1 MEQQLCVSLA
11 LILTNILIFLSD
23 IYFSVKTETSADS
36 QIIVYSP
43 TGLQCL
49 IVLRLQFCLQ
59 PARAKKLSPCYK
71 ALLSVYVISGED
83 LWEKLLGDVFQCG
96 CLQANYHSD
105 ECVDPAADFLAR
117 EQSELA
123 GLEDD
128 NFGEGQQFTQDFDGF
143 AQNQEQVTVA
153 QSNGPSNM
161 YEAISQQDTIRAVP
175 EKIKIWRE
183 EQKTRLEKK
192 DSEEAKRKKELKEK
206 AKKELDDWYKH
217 HTEQLEK
224 TKENNRAA
232 ETAFVKDRDEKV
244 TGQAWEKITRL
255 CEFNPKNSK
264 NTKDV
269 SRFRSIL
276 LQLKQTPLVR

>member
-1 MEQQLCVSLA
+1 MADFDAFE
-11 LILTNILIFLSD
+11 
-23 IYFSVKTETSADS
+23 SA
-36 QIIVYSP
+36 P
-43 TGLQCL
+43 T
-49 IVLRLQFCLQ
+49 
-59 PARAKKLSPCYK
+59 
-71 ALLSVYVISGED
+71 
-83 LWEKLLGDVFQCG
+83 
-96 CLQANYHSD
+96 D
-105 ECVDPAADFLAR
+105 EVDPAADFLAR

-143 AQNQEQVTVA
+143 GQNQEQVTVVQSSSDGGLA
-153 QSNGPSNM
+153 DFEILGGGNDGYGGDNGSQQYGGYNEGLNENEIPSNGPSNM
-161 YEAISQQDTIRAVP
+161 YEAISQQDTMRAVP

-192 DSEEAKRKKELKEK
+192 DSEEEKRKKELKEK

-224 TKENNRAA
+224 TKENNRKHNDVTESQGAA

>member
-1 MEQQLCVSLA
+1 
-11 LILTNILIFLSD
+11 
-23 IYFSVKTETSADS
+23 
-36 QIIVYSP
+36 YS
-43 TGLQCL
+43 
-49 IVLRLQFCLQ
+49 
-59 PARAKKLSPCYK
+59 
-71 ALLSVYVISGED
+71 
-83 LWEKLLGDVFQCG
+83 
-96 CLQANYHSD
+96 
-105 ECVDPAADFLAR
+105 DFLAR

-161 YEAISQQDTIRAVP
+161 YEAISQQDTTRAVP

-192 DSEEAKRKKELKEK
+192 DSEEEKRKKELKEK

-232 ETAFVKDRDEKV
+232 ETVFVKDRDEKV

>member
-1 MEQQLCVSLA
+1 MADFDAFE
-11 LILTNILIFLSD
+11 
-23 IYFSVKTETSADS
+23 SA
-36 QIIVYSP
+36 P
-43 TGLQCL
+43 T
-49 IVLRLQFCLQ
+49 
-59 PARAKKLSPCYK
+59 
-71 ALLSVYVISGED
+71 
-83 LWEKLLGDVFQCG
+83 
-96 CLQANYHSD
+96 D
-105 ECVDPAADFLAR
+105 EVDPAADFLAR

-143 AQNQEQVTVA
+143 GQNQEQVTVA

-161 YEAISQQDTIRAVP
+161 YEAISQQDTMRAVP

-192 DSEEAKRKKELKEK
+192 DSEEEKRKKELKEK

-224 TKENNRAA
+224 TKENNRKHNDVTESQGAA

>member
-1 MEQQLCVSLA
+1 MTPFLVLISMLVGSAFSINAWNGGSKSRSSIYSKREDTTALAILKNVSD
-11 LILTNILIFLSD
+11 LILLAEKGIIANDLKGNASNI
-23 IYFSVKTETSADS
+23 ADA
-36 QIIVYSP
+36 I
-43 TGLQCL
+43 
-49 IVLRLQFCLQ
+49 
-59 PARAKKLSPCYK
+59 K
-71 ALLSVYVISGED
+71 
-83 LWEKLLGDVFQCG
+83 
-96 CLQANYHSD
+96 
-105 ECVDPAADFLAR
+105 DFLASNGGSDINDNGSQQYGGYN
-117 EQSELA
+117 E
-123 GLEDD
+123 GLNE
-128 NFGEGQQFTQDFDGF
+128 NKIS
-143 AQNQEQVTVA
+143 
-153 QSNGPSNM
+153 SNGPSNM
-161 YEAISQQDTIRAVP
+161 YEAISQQDTMRAVP

-183 EQKTRLEKK
+183 EQKTRLEKN
-192 DSEEAKRKKELKEK
+192 DSEEEKRKKELKEK

-232 ETAFVKDRDEKV
+232 ETAFVEDRDEKV